1 MALAV
6 DDFGT
11 GYASLDYLRRFA
23 FDEIKIDSSF
33 VAGLGED
40 RTDTAVTTSIIALGR
55 ALDMVVVAE
64 GVETQVQYDRLKEL
78 GCGMSQGYLMH
89 RPATARVIV
98 DLLRSEV
105 VHADPRDPAAG
116 SRRAGRHAECGS
128 GTCSHR
134 CRTKAPVG
142 ARYTGR
148 GRCPSQDA
156 WQRGHQNR
164 LRPPITSVATGVPQT
179 RQGRPVRR

>member
-11 GYASLDYLRRFA
+11 GYASLVRRFA

-40 RTDTAVTTSIIALGR
+40 RTDTAVTTSILALGR
-55 ALDMVVVAE
+55 VLDMVVVAE
-64 GVETQVQYDRLKEL
+64 GVETQAQYDRLKEL
-78 GCGMSQGYLMH
+78 GCGMSQGCLMH

-105 VHADPRDPAAG
+105 VHADP
-116 SRRAGRHAECGS
+116 S
-128 GTCSHR
+128 
-134 CRTKAPVG
+134 
-142 ARYTGR
+142 
-148 GRCPSQDA
+148 
-156 WQRGHQNR
+156 
-164 LRPPITSVATGVPQT
+164 
-179 RQGRPVRR
+179 